1 MKHIANPGPAR
12 WPAAPVLAFLLA
24 LPGCGGGGPA
34 AQADGVQAASAV
46 MAHKQAQELDQSLKG
61 DVIWVNADCCGNL
74 GANVAVGVAVGITY
88 AMQAAGNLPDNVPVF
103 VTGADQQLVGK
114 VANRLAEGGMRR
126 VFQVAPPRDSTG
138 GAAG

>member
-1 MKHIANPGPAR
+1 MKYFANPGLTRLPV
-12 WPAAPVLAFLLA
+12 APVLAFLLA

-34 AQADGVQAASAV
+34 AQADGVQAAPAV

-61 DVIWVNADCCGNL
+61 DVIWVNADCCGSL
-74 GANVAVGVAVGITY
+74 GASVAVGITY
-88 AMQAAGNLPDNVPVF
+88 AMQAAGNLPDSVPVF

-126 VFQVAPPRDSTG
+126 VFQVPPPRDNTG
-138 GAAG
+138 GVAG